1 MQKSGMIPDSQSNE
15 KEIFE
20 AKLGDIVKIFS
31 AVSNE
36 DAMKI
41 FYAAKNGIQ
50 YSTKTIRELGL
61 TQKKY
66 YTRLKELLEA
76 GLIRKDQ
83 GLYTYTLLGEVCYKL
98 GKEFLRALNKKE
110 ELKIAENILKFDQS
124 KNKSISQLIETMGVS
139 EIIYDAKMFTHL
151 DGFIKETIDSL
162 NKSRSTVYMA
172 VGRTDLR
179 VTESVINAIDRGV
192 KVFLVSTERVYKET
206 SNVLKIILNPN
217 IIKLGLKLIRSNDL
231 NFRITKT
238 LRYSFVI
245 VDSEFGII
253 ELPHPFSEDFFVA
266 FKFNNS
272 TFCKEL
278 ENEYWKIYEKAI
290 DDSRIE
296 NAKKF
301 LSLYKDTST

>member
-1 MQKSGMIPDSQSNE
+1 ME
-15 KEIFE
+15 
-20 AKLGDIVKIFS
+20 
-31 AVSNE
+31 
-36 DAMKI
+36 
-41 FYAAKNGIQ
+41 
-50 YSTKTIRELGL
+50 
-61 TQKKY
+61 
-66 YTRLKELLEA
+66 
-76 GLIRKDQ
+76 
-83 GLYTYTLLGEVCYKL
+83 
-98 GKEFLRALNKKE
+98 
-110 ELKIAENILKFDQS
+110 
-124 KNKSISQLIETMGVS
+124 VS
-139 EIIYDAKMFTHL
+139 EIIYDVKMFTHL
-151 DGFIKETIDSL
+151 DAFIKETIDSL
-162 NKSRSTVYMA
+162 NKSRSTIYMA

-179 VTESVINAIDRGV
+179 VTESVINAIDRGI

-217 IIKLGLKLIRSNDL
+217 IIKLGLKLIRSNDF

-272 TFCKEL
+272 TFCKNL
-278 ENEYWKIYEKAI
+278 ENEYWKIYEKAV
-290 DDSRIE
+290 DDPRIE